1 MRPLPPHTAAL
12 RSAEL
17 VGRQAEMERVAAV
30 LAAARA
36 GQGGALAVTG
46 EPGAGKTRLAAE
58 ALAAATAAGL
68 ATARGGVST
77 VSPAVPYRPLIEAL
91 LSLTRTTPL
100 PGPAALGPYAGVL
113 AALLPSLGV
122 PVRPPEEP
130 GPQWDPVPGAGPR
143 GVPGA
148 VPGAVPRV
156 RPDGANGPDAADP
169 PGTAPDA
176 AGPVELDGPGGPLL
190 VGEALLRVLAEAGR
204 RRGCLVVLDD
214 LHDADLRT
222 LAVVE
227 YLLDNLADQPVAVL
241 LTTGLLAGPAADLAA
256 RACQRGTAVGID
268 LAPLRT
274 PDVRQLVA
282 AESGVAPAEVEAA
295 LLDRVLAA
303 GSGNPFLIRE
313 LTREAVAPAARGRCT
328 GAVPPAVARSVAR
341 RIDRLPAGGREVLG
355 LAALFGRRFPLPVLR
370 RTADRRGHDVAAVLR
385 AATSSYLLEPDPEQ
399 PDWYTFRHPLAARAV
414 RDALAPAERTGCAR
428 QAAAVLAELHP
439 GLPGEWCARAAELC
453 AYAGDTTEAARLS
466 CEAGRRALAEGT
478 VERAVT
484 LLAAAHRPTSAGT
497 PTSLRA
503 TVLELLLYAAG
514 CAARFDLLPELTA
527 GITALDGQVPPGR
540 RAALYAALAE
550 LAALAGHPAEALHQL
565 DLARRLLGESPAA
578 RDAAAVEAAAARV
591 EPHRLAPD
599 RLRTAEHAA
608 RRALEAA
615 RTAGVPEAECRALV
629 QLGRLTAHAGDPAA
643 TGHLLTAC
651 ALARQHRLPA
661 ERVTAELALAL
672 DAARHH
678 GDWAAVETARREALH
693 VGVLPPAYE
702 AGFALALDEIRRGDL
717 TAAGDRITAA
727 LPAAT
732 RDRLGRALPL
742 LHLADAVR
750 HAHQGHR
757 AAMTEALD
765 RLAPL
770 MAEAPGVRAMSY
782 GLARAHCSLLEE
794 DRDTA
799 ERELAQAIAYDAENP
814 AAVDIGRHGLVLLLG
829 ALAGRV
835 GLQHCTQPDTTG
847 DRWHRPFAGLAHAVL
862 LGREGRTTEADTAA
876 RAALDAATPYPPA
889 RHLALRLVA
898 PAAHHDGWGD
908 PVTWLRDAEEHFHA
922 TGIPAVAA
930 ACRGLLR
937 GMGAQVRQRRT
948 GIEGVPAALR
958 RHGVTVREFEVARLL
973 AARIGNKDIAG
984 RLHISPRTVE
994 KHVASLLRKTGH
1006 PDRAAFASAAEFPL

>member
-1 MRPLPPHTAAL
+1 MDR
-12 RSAEL
+12 
-17 VGRQAEMERVAAV
+17 VGAT
-30 LAAARA
+30 LAAARQ
-36 GQGGALAVTG
+36 GHGGALVVTG
-46 EPGAGKTRLAAE
+46 EPGAGKTRIAAE

-68 ATARGGVST
+68 ATARGGVSA
-77 VSPAVPYRPLIEAL
+77 VSPPLPYRPLIEAL
-91 LSLTRTTPL
+91 LCLTRATPL
-100 PGPAALGPYAGVL
+100 PDPAALSRYTQVL
-113 AALLPSLGV
+113 AALLPLDLREG
-122 PVRPPEEP
+122 P
-130 GPQWDPVPGAGPR
+130 GPEWDTVPGAGPR
-143 GVPGA
+143 GVQGA
-148 VPGAVPRV
+148 VPGAVPRL
-156 RPDGANGPDAADP
+156 RPEEPRQDTGP
-169 PGTAPDA
+169 GI
-176 AGPVELDGPGGPLL
+176 ELGGPGGPLL
-190 VGEALLRVLAEAGR
+190 VGEAVLRVLAAAGR

-214 LHDADLRT
+214 LHDADLGT

-227 YLLDNLADQPVAVL
+227 YLLDNLAGQPVAVL

-256 RACQRGTAVGID
+256 RACQRGTAACVD

-274 PDVRQLVA
+274 PDVRRLVA

-303 GSGNPFLIRE
+303 GCGNPFLIRE
-313 LTREAVAPAARGRCT
+313 LTREAVAPAARGRCP
-328 GAVPPAVARSVAR
+328 GDLPPAVARSVAR
-341 RIDRLPAGGREVLG
+341 RVDRLPAGGREVLG
-355 LAALFGRRFPLPVLR
+355 VAALFGRRFPLPVLR
-370 RTADRRGHDVAAVLR
+370 RTAGPGGHDVAAVLR
-385 AATSSYLLEPDPEQ
+385 AATSSYLLEPDPDQ
-399 PDWYTFRHPLAARAV
+399 PDWYAFRHPLAARAV

-428 QAAAVLAELHP
+428 QAAAALAELHP

-453 AYAGDTTEAARLS
+453 AHAGDTTEAARLS

-478 VERAVT
+478 VERAVA
-484 LLAAAHRPTSAGT
+484 LLTAAHRPAGSGT
-497 PTSLRA
+497 APASLRA

-527 GITALDGQVPPGR
+527 GIAALDGRAVPAGR
-540 RAALYAALAE
+540 RAVLCAALAE
-550 LAALAGHPAEALHQL
+550 LAALAGRPAEALHQL
-565 DLARRLLGESPAA
+565 DVARHLLGGSPAA

-599 RLRTAEHAA
+599 RLRTAERAA

-615 RTAGVPEAECRALV
+615 RTAGAPEAECRALV
-629 QLGRLTAHAGDPAA
+629 QLGRLTAHSGDPAA

-651 ALARQHRLPA
+651 ALARHHRLPA

-672 DAARHH
+672 DAARHG
-678 GDWAAVETARREALH
+678 GDWAAVEAARREALH
-693 VGVLPPAYE
+693 VGVLPPAHE
-702 AGFALALDEIRRGDL
+702 ADFALALDEIRRGDV
-717 TAAGDRITAA
+717 TAAGDRIAA
-727 LPAAT
+727 AS
-732 RDRLGRALPL
+732 RDRLGHALPL
-742 LHLADAVR
+742 LHLTDAVR

-757 AAMTEALD
+757 PAMAEALD

-770 MAEAPGVRAMSY
+770 MADTPGLRALSY

-794 DRDTA
+794 QRESA
-799 ERELAQAIAYDAENP
+799 ERELAQAVAYDTENP
-814 AAVDIGRHGLVLLLG
+814 AAVDIGRDGLALLLG

-835 GLQHCTQPDTTG
+835 GPRHCAQAAERAAAG
-847 DRWHRPFAGLAHAVL
+847 DRWHRVFAGLAHAVL
-862 LGREGRTTEADTAA
+862 LGRTGHPADADAA
-876 RAALDAATPYPPA
+876 TRAALDAAAPYPPA

-898 PAAHHDGWGD
+898 PAAYENGWGD
-908 PVTWLRDAEEHFHA
+908 PVSWLRDAEEHFHA

-930 ACRGLLR
+930 ACRALLR

-1006 PDRAAFASAAEFPL
+1006 PDRAAFATAADFLP

>member
-1 MRPLPPHTAAL
+1 MRPLPPQTAAL

-17 VGRQAEMERVAAV
+17 VGRQAEMDRVAAV

-36 GQGGALAVTG
+36 GRGGALVVTG

-68 ATARGGVST
+68 ATARGGISA
-77 VSPAVPYRPLIEAL
+77 VSPPVPYRPLIEAL
-91 LSLTRTTPL
+91 LSLTRTAPL
-100 PGPAALGPYAGVL
+100 PSPAALGPYARVL
-113 AALLPSLGV
+113 AALLPSLDLRQE
-122 PVRPPEEP
+122 PAPPRE
-130 GPQWDPVPGAGPR
+130 GPAAEWDTLPGAGPR

-148 VPGAVPRV
+148 VPEAVRRV
-156 RPDGANGPDAADP
+156 RPDGGRGAGADAP
-169 PGTAPDA
+169 REEA
-176 AGPVELDGPGGPLL
+176 AELGGLDGPLL
-190 VGEALLRVLAEAGR
+190 VGEAVLRVLAEAGRR

-241 LTTGLLAGPAADLAA
+241 LTTGLLAGPAADLSA
-256 RACQRGTAVGID
+256 RACQRGTAAGVD

-274 PDVRQLVA
+274 PDVRRLVA
-282 AESGVAPAEVEAA
+282 AESGVAPTEVEAA
-295 LLDRVLAA
+295 LLDRVLAT

-313 LTREAVAPAARGRCT
+313 LTREAVSPAARGRCT
-328 GAVPPAVARSVAR
+328 GAVPPAVASSVAR
-341 RIDRLPAGGREVLG
+341 RVDRLPAGGREVLG
-355 LAALFGRRFPLPVLR
+355 LAALFGCRFPLPVLR
-370 RTADRRGHDVAAVLR
+370 RTAGRGGHDVAAVLR

-399 PDWYTFRHPLAARAV
+399 PDWYAFRHPLAARAV
-414 RDALAPAERTGCAR
+414 RDALAPAERTGRAR

-453 AYAGDTTEAARLS
+453 AHAGDTTEAARLS

-478 VERAVT
+478 VERAVA
-484 LLAAAHRPTSAGT
+484 LLSAAHRPAGAGT
-497 PTSLRA
+497 PTALRA

-514 CAARFDLLPELTA
+514 CAARFDLLPELTDGVA
-527 GITALDGQVPPGR
+527 ALDGQGLPPGR
-540 RAALYAALAE
+540 RAALWAALAE
-550 LAALAGHPAEALHQL
+550 LTALAGRPAEALHQL
-565 DLARRLLGESPAA
+565 DVARRLLGESPAA
-578 RDAAAVEAAAARV
+578 GDAAAVEAAAARV

-608 RRALEAA
+608 RRALVAA
-615 RTAGVPEAECRALV
+615 RSAGAPQTECRALV

-643 TGHLLTAC
+643 AGHLLTAC
-651 ALARQHRLPA
+651 ALAREHRLPA

-672 DAARHH
+672 DTARHD
-678 GDWAAVETARREALH
+678 GDWAAVEAARREALH
-693 VGVLPPAYE
+693 IGVLPPAYE
-702 AGFALALDEIRRGDL
+702 AGFALALEEIRRGDFS
-717 TAAGDRITAA
+717 AAGDRIAA
-727 LPAAT
+727 AS

-750 HAHQGHR
+750 HAHLGRR
-757 AAMTEALD
+757 AALTEALD

-770 MAEAPGVRAMSY
+770 MAETPGVRAMAY

-794 DRDTA
+794 ERATA
-799 ERELAQAIAYDAENP
+799 EQELAQAVAYDMENP

-835 GLQHCTQPDTTG
+835 GPQHCARPADTG
-847 DRWHRPFAGLAHAVL
+847 DRWHRPFADLAHAVL
-862 LGREGRTTEADTAA
+862 LGREGRTAEASAAA
-876 RAALDAATPYPPA
+876 RAALTAAAPYPPA

-898 PAAHHDGWGD
+898 PAAYDDGWGD
-908 PVTWLRDAEEHFHA
+908 PVTWLREAEEHFHA
-922 TGIPAVAA
+922 AGIPAVAA

-1006 PDRAAFASAAEFPL
+1006 PDRAAFASAADFPR

>member
-1 MRPLPPHTAAL
+1 MD
-12 RSAEL
+12 
-17 VGRQAEMERVAAV
+17 RVSAV

-36 GQGGALAVTG
+36 GQGGALVVTG
-46 EPGAGKTRLAAE
+46 EPGSGKTRLAAE
-58 ALAAATAAGL
+58 ALTAATAAGL
-68 ATARGGVST
+68 ATARGGVSA
-77 VSPAVPYRPLIEAL
+77 VSPPVPYRPLIEAL

-100 PGPAALGPYAGVL
+100 PGPAALGPYTGVL
-113 AALLPSLGV
+113 AALLPSLDL
-122 PVRPPEEP
+122 REEP
-130 GPQWDPVPGAGPR
+130 APPREDPATEWDTLPGAGPR

-148 VPGAVPRV
+148 VPGAVRRV
-156 RPDGANGPDAADP
+156 RADGPGGTPGAAP
-169 PGTAPDA
+169 TARSHVA
-176 AGPVELDGPGGPLL
+176 AVELGGLGGPLL
-190 VGEALLRVLAEAGR
+190 VGEAMLRVLTEAGR
-204 RRGCLVVLDD
+204 RRGCLIVLDD

-222 LAVVE
+222 LAAVE
-227 YLLDNLADQPVAVL
+227 YLLDNLAGQPVAVL
-241 LTTGLLAGPAADLAA
+241 LTTGLLAGPAADLTA
-256 RACQRGTAVGID
+256 RACQRGTAGCVD
-268 LAPLRT
+268 LAPLRAR
-274 PDVRQLVA
+274 DVRQLVA
-282 AESGVAPAEVEAA
+282 AESGVAPAEVEAD
-295 LLDRVLAA
+295 LLDQVLAA

-313 LTREAVAPAARGRCT
+313 LTRAAVSPPGRGRCT
-328 GAVPPAVARSVAR
+328 GGVPPAVARSVAR
-341 RIDRLPAGGREVLG
+341 RLDRLPAGGREVLG

-370 RTADRRGHDVAAVLR
+370 RTADRGGHDVAAVLR
-385 AATSSYLLEPDPEQ
+385 AATSSYLLEPDPDQ
-399 PDWYTFRHPLAARAV
+399 PDWYAFRHPLAARAV
-414 RDALAPAERTGCAR
+414 RDALAPAERTGRAR

-478 VERAVT
+478 VERAVA
-484 LLAAAHRPTSAGT
+484 LLSAAHRPAEAGT

-503 TVLELLLYAAG
+503 TVLELLVYAAG
-514 CAARFDLLPELTA
+514 CAARFDLLPELTR
-527 GITALDGQVPPGR
+527 GISALDGQGLPSGR
-540 RAALYAALAE
+540 RAALWAALAE
-550 LAALAGHPAEALHQL
+550 LTALAGRPSEALHQL
-565 DLARRLLGESPAA
+565 DLARRLLGEAPAA
-578 RDAAAVEAAAARV
+578 RDAAAVEASAARV

-608 RRALEAA
+608 RRALAAA
-615 RTAGVPEAECRALV
+615 RTAGAPQAECRALV

-643 TGHLLTAC
+643 AGHLLTAC
-651 ALARQHRLPA
+651 VLARRHRLPA

-672 DAARHH
+672 DAARHD
-678 GDWAAVETARREALH
+678 GDWAAVEAARREALH
-693 VGVLPPAYE
+693 IGVLPPAYE
-702 AGFALALDEIRRGDL
+702 AGFALVLDEIRRGDF
-717 TAAGDRITAA
+717 TAAGDRIAAA
-727 LPAAT
+727 LPAAS

-750 HAHQGHR
+750 HAHQGRR
-757 AAMTEALD
+757 AAMTEALE

-794 DRDTA
+794 ERATA
-799 ERELAQAIAYDAENP
+799 EQELAQAVAYDTENP

-835 GLQHCTQPDTTG
+835 GPQHCAQPEAAG
-847 DRWHRPFAGLAHAVL
+847 DRWHRPFADLARAVL
-862 LGREGRTTEADTAA
+862 LGREGRTSEASAAA
-876 RAALDAATPYPPA
+876 RAALAAAAPYPPA

-898 PAAHHDGWGD
+898 PAAYDDGWGD
-908 PVTWLRDAEEHFHA
+908 PVGWLRDAEDHFHA
-922 TGIPAVAA
+922 AGIPAVAA

-1006 PDRAAFASAAEFPL
+1006 PDRAAFASAADFPL